1 MASRIVPDG
10 GWSSNLKPFR
20 TPRELKPSHLSFIK
34 RLPCICC
41 LASVERIERY
51 GCDPAHLKTASRMH
65 GKTDGGWGR
74 PSDMWCLPLC
84 RMHHD
89 QQHGTNEMRFWSLY
103 RIDPHLLALILWGLT
118 GNEHAANEVIRLHA
132 MGGL

>member
-1 MASRIVPDG
+1 MASRIVPEG
-10 GWSSNLKPFR
+10 GWSNLKPFR

-51 GCDPAHLKTASRMH
+51 GCDPAHIRTESRMH
-65 GKTDGGWGR
+65 GKPYTGMGEK
-74 PSDMWCLPLC
+74 PSDRFTLPLC

-89 QQHGTNEMRFWSLY
+89 QQHSMSEMKFWSLY

-118 GNEHAANEVIRLHA
+118 GDEHAANEVIRLHA